1 MEIIL
6 LETRLKECNRAISK
20 LICYTKENIMRKTLL
35 FLTCVALVFGLSMPA
50 QAFEIG
56 VRVNYWFPGLSGDIK
71 VDDSGLTGTKLDL
84 ESDLGFDEESYPVV
98 EAFAGLGNHHLS
110 LSYYKADYSGTNT
123 NVDFNFAGQ
132 NFTGDISS
140 DMEYDVFDIVYQ
152 YDFLDLEN
160 SLAGFS
166 LGFVAKVK
174 YFDGNFSI
182 DGEVGGFPESESE
195 DFAAP
200 IPMVG
205 LNLNVGIIADILE
218 LRVLATG
225 SGYGGG
231 TVLDGMADISLTLF
245 PFTDIHGG
253 YRVFTMDFDDD
264 DVEFD
269 FDTSGPYVAFT
280 VSF

>member
-1 MEIIL
+1 
-6 LETRLKECNRAISK
+6 
-20 LICYTKENIMRKTLL
+20 MRKTLL

-56 VRVNYWFPGLSGDIK
+56 VRGYYWDPGLSGDIK

-84 ESDLGFDEESYPVV
+84 ESDLGFDEESYPIV
-98 EAFAGLGNHHLS
+98 EAFVGLGNHHLS

-123 NVDFNFAGQ
+123 GVSFDFAGTT
-132 NFTGDISS
+132 FTGDISS
-140 DMEYDVFDIVYQ
+140 DLEYDVFDLVYQ

-166 LGFVAKVK
+166 LGLVAKVK
-174 YFDGNFSI
+174 YFDGNFGIDETVGASPASASI
-182 DGEVGGFPESESE
+182 DGSVS
-195 DFAAP
+195 

-225 SGYGGG
+225 SGYEGG

-264 DVEFD
+264 DVELD

>member
-20 LICYTKENIMRKTLL
+20 LICYTKEDIMRKTLL

-56 VRVNYWFPGLSGDIK
+56 VRVNYWLPGLSGDIK
-71 VDDSGLTGTKLDL
+71 VDEGGLTGTKLDL

-110 LSYYKADYSGTNT
+110 LSYYKADYSGTST
-123 NVDFNFAGQ
+123 VAGIIFDGQ
-132 NFTGDISS
+132 PFTGDIKSN
-140 DMEYDVFDIVYQ
+140 MEYDIYDLVYQ
-152 YDFLDLEN
+152 YDLLDLEN

-166 LGFVAKVK
+166 LGLVAKVK
-174 YFDGNFSI
+174 YFDGNFGIDSITFPGTSASI
-182 DGEVGGFPESESE
+182 DGSVS
-195 DFAAP
+195 

-225 SGYGGG
+225 SSYGGG

-253 YRVFTMDFDDD
+253 YRVFTMDVDAD
-264 DVEFD
+264 DVEFNY
-269 FDTSGPYVAFT
+269 DTSGPYVAFT

>member
-20 LICYTKENIMRKTLL
+20 LICYTKEDIMRKTLL

-56 VRVNYWFPGLSGDIK
+56 VRVNYWAPGLSGDIK
-71 VDDSGLTGTKLDL
+71 VDDGGITGTKLDL

-110 LSYYKADYSGTNT
+110 LSYYKADYSGTST
-123 NVDFNFAGQ
+123 VAGIIFFDGQ
-132 NFTGDISS
+132 PFTGDIKSN
-140 DMEYDVFDIVYQ
+140 MEYDIYDLVYQ
-152 YDFLDLEN
+152 YDLLDLEN

-166 LGFVAKVK
+166 LGLVAKVK
-174 YFDGNFSI
+174 YFDGNFGIDETVGPASASI
-182 DGEVGGFPESESE
+182 DGSVS
-195 DFAAP
+195 

-225 SGYGGG
+225 SGYSGG

-264 DVEFD
+264 DVELD

>member
-1 MEIIL
+1 
-6 LETRLKECNRAISK
+6 
-20 LICYTKENIMRKTLL
+20 
-35 FLTCVALVFGLSMPA
+35 MPA

-56 VRVNYWFPGLSGDIK
+56 VTGYYWAPGLSGDIK
-71 VDDSGLTGTKLDL
+71 VDDSGILGTKLDL
-84 ESDLGFDEESYPVV
+84 KSDLGMDEESYPALEV
-98 EAFAGLGNHHLS
+98 FAGLGNHHLS
-110 LSYYKADYSGTNT
+110 LSYYRADYSGTNT
-123 NVDFNFAGQ
+123 GVDFNFAGQ
-132 NFTGDISS
+132 NFIGYISS
-140 DMEYDVFDIVYQ
+140 NLEYDVFYIVYQ

-225 SGYGGG
+225 SGYSGG

-264 DVEFD
+264 DVELD

>member
-20 LICYTKENIMRKTLL
+20 LICYTKEDIMRKTLL

-56 VRVNYWFPGLSGDIK
+56 VRGYYWAPGLSGDIT
-71 VDDSGLTGTKLDL
+71 VDDGVIPGTKIDM

-132 NFTGDISS
+132 NFTGAISS
-140 DMEYDVFDIVYQ
+140 DLEYDVFDLVYQ

-174 YFDGNFSI
+174 YFDGNLDI
-182 DGEVGGFPESESE
+182 DETVGPASESE

-225 SGYGGG
+225 SGYEGG

-264 DVEFD
+264 DVELD
-269 FDTSGPYVAFT
+269 YDTSGPYVAFT

>member
-1 MEIIL
+1 
-6 LETRLKECNRAISK
+6 
-20 LICYTKENIMRKTLL
+20 MRKTLL
-35 FLTCVALVFGLSMPA
+35 LFTVVALLICLAIPA

-56 VRVNYWFPGLSGDIK
+56 VRVNYWFPGLSGDIT
-71 VDDSGLTGTKLDL
+71 VDEGGIPGTKLDL
-84 ESDLGFDEESYPVV
+84 KSDLGFDEESYPVV

-110 LSYYKADYSGTNT
+110 LSYYRADYSGTST
-123 NVDFNFAGQ
+123 VAGIIFNGQ
-132 NFTGDISS
+132 PFTGDIKSN
-140 DMEYDVFDIVYQ
+140 MEYDVYDLVYQ
-152 YDFLDLEN
+152 YDLLDLEN
-160 SLAGFS
+160 SLGGFS
-166 LGFVAKVK
+166 LGLVAKVK
-174 YFDGNFSI
+174 YFDVNLGIDSITFPGTSESI
-182 DGEVGGFPESESE
+182 DASV
-195 DFAAP
+195 P

-253 YRVFTMDFDDD
+253 YRVFTMDVDTD
-264 DVEFD
+264 DVEFNY
-269 FDTSGPYVAFT
+269 DTSGPYVAFT